1 MQKKDFKDLPEVPD
15 AVQQGAAMLA
25 SNAAH
30 VAKLLKAQPYTGVEQ
45 AK

>member
-1 MQKKDFKDLPEVPD
+1 VPD

-30 VAKLLKAQPYTGVEQ
+30 LANLLQQKPYPGIPEE
-45 AK
+45 K